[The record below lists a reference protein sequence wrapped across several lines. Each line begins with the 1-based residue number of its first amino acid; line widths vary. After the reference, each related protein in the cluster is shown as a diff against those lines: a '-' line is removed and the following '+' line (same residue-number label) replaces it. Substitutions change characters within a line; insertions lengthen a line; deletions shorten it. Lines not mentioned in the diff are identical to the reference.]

1 MKTLRLQRAD
11 ARNERQGAAR
21 CRGLERRLSFTLIEL
36 LVVIAIIAI
45 LAALLL
51 AAIAAARERARQIAA
66 STEVHNLEIAWTK
79 YYETYLAWPPDLPGI
94 ADPERTRVPI
104 TGPIAVMLQGRDDQ
118 SGNRNNPQL
127 IAFMQFNRFNDDGDP
142 VNPWGQ
148 SATDGHG
155 YYYVKLDNDNSG
167 DIRAGA
173 GEPDDPPSNAA
184 PRVAIAWTPTKL
196 QTRIIKSWQK

>member
-36 LVVIAIIAI
+36 LVVIAIIGI

-51 AAIAAARERARQIAA
+51 AAIAAAREKARQIAA

-79 YYETYLAWPPDLPGI
+79 YYETYLSWPPALPRDTEG
-94 ADPERTRVPI
+94 PGRGVPI
-104 TGPIAVMLQGRDDQ
+104 TGNIANMLKGQDDPP
-118 SGNRNNPQL
+118 GNNPQL
-127 IAFMQFNRFNDDGDP
+127 IQFMQFNRFDDDGNP
-142 VNPWGQ
+142 VNPWAE
-148 SATDGHG
+148 SSTDHHG

-173 GEPDDPPSNAA
+173 GEPDDPPSNSV

-196 QTRIIKSWQK
+196 QTRVIKSWQK